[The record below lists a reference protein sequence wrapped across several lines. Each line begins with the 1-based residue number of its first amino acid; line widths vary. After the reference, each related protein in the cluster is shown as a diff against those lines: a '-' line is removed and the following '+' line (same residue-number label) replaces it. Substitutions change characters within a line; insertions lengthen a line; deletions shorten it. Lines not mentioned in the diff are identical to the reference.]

1 MNPREQQTLD
11 FVRGFITRWGKAPH
25 LCEIGAHVGVSHVT
39 ASVIVRK
46 LAALGE
52 LSVRPRTPRGIAIA
66 REALE
71 REAASPDLA
80 FSRGF
85 ASGRVFGRAEARQ

>member
-1 MNPREQQTLD
+1 MTPRDRQTLD
-11 FVRGFITRWGKAPH
+11 FVRGFIARWGKAPH

-52 LSVRPRTPRGIAIA
+52 LSVRPRTPRGIAIS
-66 REALE
+66 REALA

-80 FSRGF
+80 FAR
-85 ASGRVFGRAEARQ
+85 AYAAGRAFGRAEARQ